1 MSPDGFSHLQHMSA
15 FSCTLFDAGIPPF
28 FMSSH
33 ENRGGESEA
42 PTLRV
47 ITRPVLD
54 HRAEGSPPRGG
65 GSGLQ
70 APDNAPQPR
79 PVEADHHLTAYGRHG
94 HTHLT
99 RAAHHLLGRG
109 TVTADVALLVGNAP
123 GAKELR
129 SLRDKRQYGQDG
141 VV

>member
-1 MSPDGFSHLQHMSA
+1 MSPDGFSHLQHMRA

-70 APDNAPQPR
+70 APDDALQPR
-79 PVEADHHLTAYGRHG
+79 PVEADHHLPADGCYWHA
-94 HTHLT
+94 HLA
-99 RAAHHLLGRG
+99 RAAHHLLGRR
-109 TVTADVALLVGNAP
+109 VIAADVALLIGDTLR
-123 GAKELR
+123 AKELR
-129 SLRDKRQYGQDG
+129 SLRDKRQYGQVG